1 MMDVYTLLY
10 NMINPICEC
19 YVGHYPTMQ
28 LDDNGNQ
35 VPKVYPFAE
44 INFPNISTNN
54 SFSDNNLLEVDI
66 WNNLDTDIRIIESL
80 TDQIHLV
87 LNRFHYIDADMQV
100 SINRETPYRLALPDE
115 VIGIQRRKLRYKLT
129 IYKI

>member
-1 MMDVYTLLY
+1 MMDLYTLLY
-10 NMINPICEC
+10 NMINPIVNTF
-19 YVGHYPTMQ
+19 VGHYPTEQ

-35 VPKVYPFAE
+35 VPKIYPFAE
-44 INFPNISTNN
+44 INFPSITGNN

-66 WNNLDTDIRIIESL
+66 WNNLDTDIRIIEDL

-87 LNRFHYIDADMQV
+87 LNRFHYIDDKMQF
-100 SINRETPYRLALPDE
+100 SINKEIPYRLVLPDE

-129 IYKI
+129 VYKI